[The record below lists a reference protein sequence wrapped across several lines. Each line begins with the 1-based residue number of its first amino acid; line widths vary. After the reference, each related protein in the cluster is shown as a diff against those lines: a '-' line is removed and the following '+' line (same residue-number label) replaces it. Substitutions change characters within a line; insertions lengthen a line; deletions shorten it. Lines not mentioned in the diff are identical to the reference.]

1 MLVVILGIIL
11 VLAAI
16 FGPGLWAR
24 WVLARHSD
32 PRPDFP
38 GTGGEL
44 ARHLLDEGGLAE
56 IGVEI
61 TGDGDHYSPDD
72 KAVRLKPEHHDG
84 TSLSAVAV
92 AAHEVGHAFQDR
104 DGYAPL
110 STRTRLVKALHPIQ
124 RIGAGVA
131 MVGPILGAVTASPVI
146 GLVTLGAGILTMASS
161 VVVHLVTLPV
171 EFDASFAR
179 ALPLLDRGGYIPKR
193 DLSAARRILRACALT
208 YVAGALASLLNLWR
222 WIRYLR

>member
-1 MLVVILGIIL
+1 MVVVLGIVIL
-11 VLAAI
+11 LAAV

-38 GTGGEL
+38 GTGGEF

-56 IGVEI
+56 IRVEI

-84 TSLSAVAV
+84 TSLTAVAV

-104 DGYAPL
+104 DGYVPL
-110 STRTRLVKALHPIQ
+110 ATRTRLAKALHPIQ
-124 RIGAGVA
+124 RVGAAIA
-131 MVGPILGAVTASPVI
+131 MVGPVLGAAMGSPVI

-179 ALPLLDRGGYIPKR
+179 ALPILDRGGYIPKR
-193 DLSAARRILRACALT
+193 DLAAARGILRACALT

-222 WIRYLR
+222 WIRFLR

>member
-1 MLVVILGIIL
+1 MIVIVGVIV
-11 VLAAI
+11 VLAAV

-24 WVLARHSD
+24 WVMARHGD

-44 ARHLLDEGGLAE
+44 ARHLLDDGGLAE
-56 IGVEI
+56 IRVES
-61 TGDGDHYSPDD
+61 TGEGDHYSPDD
-72 KAVRLKPEHHDG
+72 KAVRLRPEHHDG
-84 TSLSAVAV
+84 TSLTAVAV

-104 DGYAPL
+104 DGFAPL
-110 STRTRLVKALHPIQ
+110 ATRTQLVKALRPIE
-124 RIGAGVA
+124 RAGAVIA
-131 MVGPILGAVTASPVI
+131 MAGPVLGAVTFSPVI
-146 GLVTLGAGILTMASS
+146 GLITVGAGILTMASS

-179 ALPLLDRGGYIPKR
+179 ALPVLDRGGYIPRR
-193 DLSAARRILRACALT
+193 DVTAARSILRACALT

-222 WIRYLR
+222 WIRFLR

>member
-1 MLVVILGIIL
+1 MVVILGIIL
-11 VLAAI
+11 VLAAV

-24 WVLARHSD
+24 WVLARHGD

-56 IGVEI
+56 IRVEI
-61 TGDGDHYSPDD
+61 TGEGDHYSPDD
-72 KAVRLKPEHHDG
+72 KAVRLKQEHHDG
-84 TSLSAVAV
+84 TSLTAVAV

-104 DGYAPL
+104 DGYVPL
-110 STRTRLVKALHPIQ
+110 ATRTRLVKALHPIQ
-124 RIGAGVA
+124 RIGAAIA
-131 MVGPILGAVTASPVI
+131 MVGPVLGAVMVSPVI
-146 GLVTLGAGILTMASS
+146 GLITLGAGILTMASS

-179 ALPLLDRGGYIPKR
+179 ALPVLDRGGYIPNR
-193 DLSAARRILRACALT
+193 DLSAARSFLRACALT

-222 WIRYLR
+222 WIRFLR

>member
-1 MLVVILGIIL
+1 LIVIVGVIV
-11 VLAAI
+11 VLAAV

-24 WVLARHSD
+24 WVMARHGD

-56 IGVEI
+56 IRVEI
-61 TGDGDHYSPDD
+61 TGEGDHYSADE
-72 KAVRLKPEHHDG
+72 KIVRLRTQHHDG
-84 TSLSAVAV
+84 TSLAAIAV
-92 AAHEVGHAFQDR
+92 AAHEVGHAIQDR

-110 STRTRLVKALHPIQ
+110 ETRTRLVKALHPIQ
-124 RIGAGVA
+124 RAGAAIA
-131 MVGPILGAVTASPVI
+131 MAGPVLGAVTVSPVI
-146 GLVTLGAGILTMASS
+146 GLITLGAGIATMASS

-171 EFDASFAR
+171 ELDASFAR
-179 ALPLLDRGGYIPKR
+179 ALPALDRGGYIPKR
-193 DLSAARRILRACALT
+193 DLAAARSILRACALT

-222 WIRYLR
+222 WIRFLR